1 MLEGS
6 CVRWPGEAKPS
17 GKKQG
22 DSLDLR
28 QKASYQAGKEVAPDG
43 CPMPRESVLGAS
55 SVTVAPQGVCKAIPW
70 GAGRKEN
77 LYLPFILV
85 FNSFKLYLSIF

>member
-6 CVRWPGEAKPS
+6 CVGWPREAKPS

-28 QKASYQAGKEVAPDG
+28 QNASYQAGKEVATDV
-43 CPMPRESVLGAS
+43 CPTPRESVLGAS
-55 SVTVAPQGVCKAIPW
+55 SVTVGPQGACKAILW
-70 GAGRKEN
+70 IAGRKEN